1 MKKYLFVLFA
11 IVGLVIR
18 LYFLTRPGFFPDM
31 ESWRKWA
38 VSMSGSGLVSA
49 YTGNPAINYPP
60 VYLGILWGVHFLGR
74 VFGVLFDT
82 LDGWSGIFLKFPT
95 LVFDIG
101 VALALVSIVWKL
113 TRNRDQT
120 AWAGLIYWMNPA
132 VLYIGTAWGQVDSV
146 PTFFLLLALYALL
159 TAKPSHMGLW
169 LAFAVATKVQTIVV
183 WPIFF
188 MLLFRRS
195 VPETI
200 KSISVLVGTF
210 ILIHAPFLIAG
221 QGARLMDVY
230 FGSVGFV
237 TSLSHNAWNLWWP
250 IERITHL
257 PDTAAFLV
265 HPWFTITYRQVGFGL
280 LGLSMITLCLRLTK
294 GWKPREA
301 MALLGAALLSF
312 FILPTQIHERYAFPA
327 VVFLGLLAVIQR
339 RWIIFVSASFL
350 LFCNLV
356 YVFPLHAVLGRG
368 VSWSTILYKEE
379 FGFYAAFAFVLVYI
393 EFFRQVIRRRVPH

>member
-1 MKKYLFVLFA
+1 MKKYLFILFA
-11 IVGLVIR
+11 IIGFVIR

-38 VSMSGSGLVSA
+38 VSMSDTGLFSA

-74 VFGVLFDT
+74 VFGVSFDT
-82 LDGWSGIFLKFPT
+82 LDGWSGMLLKLPI

-101 VALALVSIVWKL
+101 VVFALITIVWKL
-113 TRNRDQT
+113 TKNLDQT
-120 AWAGLIYWMNPA
+120 TWAGLVYWMNPA

-183 WPIFF
+183 WPVFF

-200 KSISVLVGTF
+200 KSISLLVGTF

-221 QGARLMDVY
+221 QGVRLMDVY

-257 PDTAAFLV
+257 PDTGAFLV
-265 HPWFTITYRQVGFGL
+265 HPWMTLSYRQLGFGL
-280 LGLSMITLCLRLTK
+280 LGISVAVLCLLVRKRWT
-294 GWKPREA
+294 PREA
-301 MALLGAALLSF
+301 IALLGAALLSF

-327 VVFLGLLAVIQR
+327 VVFLGLLAVLER
-339 RWIIFVSASFL
+339 RWVIFAGASL
-350 LFCNLV
+350 LLLSNLV
-356 YVFPLHAVLGRG
+356 YVFPLHAVIGRG

-379 FGFYAAFAFVLVYI
+379 FGFYAAFAFVFIFI
-393 EFFRQVIRRRVPH
+393 ELFRQVIRHRVPH

>member
-1 MKKYLFVLFA
+1 MKKYLFVLFT
-11 IVGLVIR
+11 IVGFVIR

-38 VSMSGSGLVSA
+38 VSMSDSGLVSA

-60 VYLGILWGVHFLGR
+60 VYLGVLWGVHALGR
-74 VFGVLFDT
+74 ALGIPFDT
-82 LDGWSGIFLKFPT
+82 LAGWSGMFLKFPI

-101 VALALVSIVWKL
+101 VVLALISIVWKL
-113 TRNRDQT
+113 TKNRDQA

-159 TAKPSHMGLW
+159 EGKLSRTGLW
-169 LAFAVATKVQTIVV
+169 LGLAVATKFQTVV
-183 WPIFF
+183 AWPVFF
-188 MLLFRRS
+188 TLLVRRS

-200 KSISVLVGTF
+200 KSLGVLVGTL
-210 ILIHAPFLIAG
+210 IVIHAPFIIAG
-221 QGARLMDVY
+221 QGARLIDVY
-230 FGSVGFV
+230 LGSVGFV

-265 HPWFTITYRQVGFGL
+265 HPWFTITYRQAGLGL
-280 LGLSMITLCLRLTK
+280 LGLSMIMLCLRLTK
-294 GWKPREA
+294 RWKPPEA
-301 MALLGAALLSF
+301 IALLGAMLLSF

-327 VVFLGLLAVIQR
+327 VVFLGLLAVLER

-368 VSWSTILYKEE
+368 VSWSTILYRDE

-393 EFFRQVIRRRVPH
+393 ELFRWVWRRMPH